1 MGRRGKLGDK
11 GSRHDAAYRRAKSEG
26 FASRAIY
33 KLEEIDKR
41 FRLLQPGRRVIDLGC
56 WPGSWMQYA
65 ADRVGEDGF
74 VVGLDK
80 REVELAL
87 PSNARAFV
95 ADVFAVD
102 PGELVE
108 KFGDFNVVLS
118 DMAPKTT
125 GDRNTDMFRS
135 EELTRR
141 ALGFATT
148 VLRPGG
154 HFCAKVFVGGGFK
167 QLLADVG
174 KSFAEVKPLHPKN
187 TRSGSYEQ
195 YIVARGLK
203 GSAQTRRSADE
214 PSETPG

>member
-1 MGRRGKLGDK
+1 MGKKPYKQRDTFTRKAKSQGYEARSVFKLEAIADKAPILRRG
-11 GSRHDAAYRRAKSEG
+11 A
-26 FASRAIY
+26 
-33 KLEEIDKR
+33 
-41 FRLLQPGRRVIDLGC
+41 RVVDLGC
-56 WPGSWMQYA
+56 YPGSWTRYA
-65 ADRVGEDGF
+65 LEQVGDEGM
-74 VVGLDK
+74 VVGVDFTAPTVSGAVFLEASALDVPP
-80 REVELAL
+80 EQLL
-87 PSNARAFV
+87 DCLGGP
-95 ADVFAVD
+95 ADT
-102 PGELVE
+102 
-108 KFGDFNVVLS
+108 VLS

-125 GDRNTDMFRS
+125 GDRTTDMFRS

-174 KSFAEVKPLHPKN
+174 QSFAEGKPIHPKN

-203 GSAQTRRSADE
+203 GSAQTRS
-214 PSETPG
+214 PSDGDSDNA

>member
-11 GSRHDAAYRRAKSEG
+11 GSRHDAAYKRAKNEG
-26 FASRAIY
+26 FASRAVY
-33 KLEEIDKR
+33 KLEEVDKR

-65 ADRVGEDGF
+65 AERVGEEGF
-74 VVGLDK
+74 VLGLDK
-80 REVELAL
+80 REVELSL
-87 PSNARAFV
+87 PPNAKAVV
-95 ADVFAVD
+95 ADVFAVE
-102 PGELVE
+102 PAALNEA
-108 KFGDFNVVLS
+108 FGDFDVVLS

-125 GDRNTDMFRS
+125 GDRTTDMFRS

-141 ALGFATT
+141 ALAFATA

-167 QLLADVG
+167 QLLADTG
-174 KSFAEVKPLHPKN
+174 RSFAEVKPMHPKN
-187 TRSGSYEQ
+187 TRAGSYEQ

-203 GSAQTRRSADE
+203 AGARTRA
-214 PSETPG
+214 TATYA

>member
-11 GSRHDAAYRRAKSEG
+11 GSRHDAAYKRAKSEG

-33 KLEEIDKR
+33 KLEEVDKR

-65 ADRVGEDGF
+65 AERVGEEGF
-74 VVGLDK
+74 VLGLDK
-80 REVELAL
+80 REVELSL
-87 PSNARAFV
+87 PPNAKAFV

-102 PGELVE
+102 PAALGET
-108 KFGDFNVVLS
+108 FGDFDVVLS

-125 GDRNTDMFRS
+125 GDRTTDMFRS

-141 ALGFATT
+141 ALVFATAI
-148 VLRPGG
+148 LRPGG

-167 QLLADVG
+167 QLLADVS
-174 KSFAEVKPLHPKN
+174 KAFSEVKPVHPKN
-187 TRSGSYEQ
+187 TRAGSYEQ
-195 YIVARGLK
+195 SVVARGLK
-203 GSAQTRRSADE
+203 AGARIRGELTTDS
-214 PSETPG
+214 

>member
-1 MGRRGKLGDK
+1 MARRGKLADK
-11 GSRHDAAYRRAKSEG
+11 GSRHDAAYKRAKEQG
-26 FASRAIY
+26 FASRAIF
-33 KLEEIDKR
+33 KLEEIDKK

-65 ADRVGEDGF
+65 AEKVGDEGF
-74 VVGLDK
+74 VLGLDK

-87 PSNARAFV
+87 PAHAKAFV
-95 ADVFAVD
+95 ADVFDID
-102 PGELVE
+102 PSSVTE
-108 KFGDFNVVLS
+108 KFGDFDVLLS

-125 GDRNTDMFRS
+125 GDRTTDMFRS

-167 QLLADVG
+167 ALLSDVG
-174 KSFAEVKPLHPKN
+174 KAFSEHKAIHPKN
-187 TRSGSYEQ
+187 TRAGSYEQ
-195 YIVARGLK
+195 YIVGRGLR
-203 GSAQTRRSADE
+203 ATAR
-214 PSETPG
+214 T